1 MEIILIDNYDSFTY
15 NLVHMLKEC
24 AGVSVV
30 VRRNDQITL
39 QEVSRFKTIV
49 LSPGPGIPEEAGLM
63 PAIVR
68 EFGPTKT
75 IFGVCLGHQCIGE
88 IYGAKLKNIETPI
101 HGKATP
107 LLRTVMDEPILR
119 GLPETFDV
127 GRYHSWVV
135 DRNDFPESEL
145 EVTAVDPS
153 GQIMGLRHRTH
164 RVYGVQFHPE
174 SVLTQHGASIIKN
187 VVLL

>member
-1 MEIILIDNYDSFTY
+1 
-15 NLVHMLKEC
+15 
-24 AGVSVV
+24 
-30 VRRNDQITL
+30 
-39 QEVSRFKTIV
+39 
-49 LSPGPGIPEEAGLM
+49 
-63 PAIVR
+63 
-68 EFGPTKT
+68 
-75 IFGVCLGHQCIGE
+75 
-88 IYGAKLKNIETPI
+88 
-101 HGKATP
+101 
-107 LLRTVMDEPILR
+107 MDEPILR